1 MHFVSRIVWLNLYAD
16 LFGWTCILDYLVEH
30 VCWIILKL
38 LVLACPRLF
47 LICMW
52 YYFVAACINELYS
65 CQSRVNWTTHTDKTQ
80 LWISEC
86 HSSRT
91 PSTDSSSSTQ
101 SQLQLDF
108 RSGAALP
115 GVGAMPNR
123 PIYSYVIF
131 WNPATCLLIV
141 FFGTKGYRDLVMS
154 VVLGGGG
161 STYGRNKNDH
171 IQVEVRACIVTRS
184 PPPTR
189 NAPRP
194 TSAARFVVGSLATTI
209 WFCCCA
215 SSWGREH

>member
-30 VCWIILKL
+30 VCWIIFKL

-86 HSSRT
+86 HSSWT

-115 GVGAMPNR
+115 EVGAMPNGPLVEQQLQSGLGGAGALPNTPCPQLYKSQTLDEDMKHSCCIGMNNSGDLPGLR
-123 PIYSYVIF
+123 WWLVVRLGFPVIF
-131 WNPATCLLIV
+131 FLQLCPSILSATITFLS
-141 FFGTKGYRDLVMS
+141 YQMS
-154 VVLGGGG
+154 INHQQ
-161 STYGRNKNDH
+161 STN
-171 IQVEVRACIVTRS
+171 
-184 PPPTR
+184 
-189 NAPRP
+189 
-194 TSAARFVVGSLATTI
+194 
-209 WFCCCA
+209 
-215 SSWGREH
+215 